1 MCRESLKQR
10 LLFYLATR
18 LGWLFILFWGKL
30 TRIEYIGREHYIWL
44 KRHNKPFIF
53 CIWHGRIL
61 LPIYIHR
68 FENIQAMVSEHRDGE
83 MIAQTLQRLGYRT
96 VRGSS
101 TRGARKA
108 SIQMIR
114 SLKKGAVAAIMPDG
128 PRGPRHRFKAGA
140 AVIAQKAGAYLLLMT
155 FASSSHIQFRSWDR
169 FYLWKPFS
177 RSVVLYSE
185 PIFVP
190 PELEGDELDAFIR
203 DIERR
208 MIEQEMQA
216 DAHFRT

>member
-1 MCRESLKQR
+1 MSRESLKQR
-10 LLFYLATR
+10 ILFFLATR

-44 KRHNKPFIF
+44 KQHQKPFMF

-61 LPIYIHR
+61 LPIYVHR
-68 FENIQAMVSEHRDGE
+68 FEAIQAMVSEHRDGE
-83 MIAQTLQRLGYRT
+83 MIAQTLERLGYRT

-108 SIQMIR
+108 TIQMIR
-114 SLKKGAVAAIMPDG
+114 LLKQGAVGAIMPDG

-140 AVIAQKAGAYLLLMT
+140 AIIAQKAGAYLLLMT
-155 FASSSHIQFRSWDR
+155 FASSRYIQFRSWDR

-177 RSVVLYSE
+177 RSVVIYSE
-185 PIFVP
+185 PIRVP
-190 PELEGDELDAFIR
+190 EALRDNELEAFVQQL
-203 DIERR
+203 ERQ
-208 MIEQEMQA
+208 MIEQEEQA
-216 DAHFRT
+216 DAYFRQ